1 VESQEFGPRSKTG
14 FKVIKDSLH
23 WLCLPATEIRKFV
36 TTFADD
42 SKTMAQLVFMKTSVL
57 VEVWQ
62 IHGQEDIKL
71 CPGE

>member
-1 VESQEFGPRSKTG
+1 MWNPRSLGLGPKLVS
-14 FKVIKDSLH
+14 KRSKILY
-23 WLCLPATEIRKFV
+23 TEIRKFV